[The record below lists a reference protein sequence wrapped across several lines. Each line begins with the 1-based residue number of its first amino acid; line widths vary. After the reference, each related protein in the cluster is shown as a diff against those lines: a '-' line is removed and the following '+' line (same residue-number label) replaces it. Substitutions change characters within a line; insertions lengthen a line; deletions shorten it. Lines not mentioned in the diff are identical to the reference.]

1 MTSWKE
7 KKIKRLKIKVSYE
20 DAEKKRERER
30 ERERREEEEEE
41 EEDDIETYSSAPV
54 FVLYAASHVV
64 SLFRVCP
71 SIRSG
76 PGIAL
81 LYRE

>member
-30 ERERREEEEEE
+30 EREEEEE
-41 EEDDIETYSSAPV
+41 EEDDNGTYSSAPV

-81 LYRE
+81 LYKE

>member
-20 DAEKKRERER
+20 DAEKKRER

-81 LYRE
+81 LYKE

>member
-1 MTSWKE
+1 MKM
-7 KKIKRLKIKVSYE
+7 RRR
-20 DAEKKRERER
+20 RERER
-30 ERERREEEEEE
+30 EREEEE
-41 EEDDIETYSSAPV
+41 EEDDNETYSSAPV

-81 LYRE
+81 LYKE

>member
-30 ERERREEEEEE
+30 EREEE
-41 EEDDIETYSSAPV
+41 EEDDNETYSSAPV

-81 LYRE
+81 LYKE

>member
-1 MTSWKE
+1 MKM
-7 KKIKRLKIKVSYE
+7 RRR
-20 DAEKKRERER
+20 RERER
-30 ERERREEEEEE
+30 EREREEE
-41 EEDDIETYSSAPV
+41 EEDDNETYSSAPV

-81 LYRE
+81 LYKE

>member
-30 ERERREEEEEE
+30 EREREKKKR
-41 EEDDIETYSSAPV
+41 EDDNETYSSAPV